1 MRCLGR
7 LTPISDLLKVVLVF
21 DRKRD
26 ISIHSHQ
33 TKVELVLKTGLETR
47 TILFISDSLV

>member
-1 MRCLGR
+1 MGCWGR

-21 DRKRD
+21 DQKRD

-33 TKVELVLKTGLETR
+33 IKVELVLKTGLEPR
-47 TILFISDSLV
+47 TIVFISDSLV